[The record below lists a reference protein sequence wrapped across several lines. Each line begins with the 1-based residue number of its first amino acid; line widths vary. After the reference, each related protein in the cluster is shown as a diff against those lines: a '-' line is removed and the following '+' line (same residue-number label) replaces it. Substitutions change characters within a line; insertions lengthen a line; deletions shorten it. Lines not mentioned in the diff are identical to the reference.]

1 MRRTALAL
9 SGVAM
14 AAIAF
19 AQDGRDGIDYATYS
33 ASRLRCVIGNNAA
46 LGTHRAGYNGL
57 FSLSAPDQSESV
69 YVPLYAGVNL
79 EHYFDARPRDPDA
92 KVFFEPRNTPMEFR
106 SIGDRT
112 AELHQPPTPVF
123 KVESWTT
130 FELRDPYYVH
140 VTFRCVP
147 REAVFQ
153 GGYMGVFWAS
163 YINAPL
169 DKSMYF
175 LREGS
180 GLDAPVWAQLCTQVH
195 GRDSTVRH
203 EKDERDLPM
212 PPASDT
218 LYNSMSP
225 LRFSQPFFYG
235 RFRDMVLIYI
245 FEPNPY
251 LRFAHSPSG
260 GGKTPA
266 GDDTCPAWDFQL
278 VVPDYQ
284 VGEQYGLRLCV
295 VYKPWSGRADVLD
308 EVRLYYTELGR

>member
-1 MRRTALAL
+1 MRWTVLAL
-9 SGVAM
+9 FGVAM
-14 AAIAF
+14 AADVN
-19 AQDGRDGIDYATYS
+19 AQDGREDVDYGAFS
-33 ASRLRCVIGNNAA
+33 ASRLNCVIGNNAA
-46 LGTHRAGYNGL
+46 AGTHRSGYNGL
-57 FSLSAPDQSESV
+57 FSLSAPDQPESV

-92 KVFFEPRNTPMEFR
+92 KVFFEPRNAPMSFR
-106 SIGDRT
+106 RIDDRT
-112 AELHQPPTPVF
+112 AELHQPPTPTYQ
-123 KVESWTT
+123 VESWTT
-130 FELRDPYYVH
+130 FELRDPYYVDAA
-140 VTFRCVP
+140 FRCVA

-180 GLDAPVWAQLCTQVH
+180 TLDAPVWAQLCTQVH

-203 EKDERDLPM
+203 EKDTRELPM
-212 PPASDT
+212 PPAGDT

-225 LRFSQPFFYG
+225 LRYSAPFFYG

-278 VVPDYQ
+278 VVPDYE
-284 VGEQYGLRLCV
+284 VGKEYGLKLRV
-295 VYKPWSGRADVLD
+295 VYKPWSGRADVLE
-308 EVRLYYTELGR
+308 EVRSYHDFLGL